1 MNLKYYGLGTLAAT
15 FTLYLWGAAMHLG
28 VHTAVQ
34 AIPVLDEA
42 VETQI
47 ITALQ
52 DPAVAIPDGIHMG
65 GRGLFLIVS
74 TLDEGTD
81 TFSGLSFPGT
91 LTAQL
96 LVCMLVGGLLSIIVL
111 RVRATSILGTAAD
124 VTLIAVAAASF
135 TCLPQWCWYGFGP
148 KFTAVNML
156 DIVGG
161 WFFSALVLAWLARR
175 LAPPSSGA
183 PAAA

>member
-1 MNLKYYGLGTLAAT
+1 MPLKYYLCGTLAAM
-15 FTLYLWGAAMHLG
+15 FTLYIWGAAMHLG
-28 VHTAVQ
+28 VHNAVD
-34 AIPVLDEA
+34 AIPILDEA
-42 VETQI
+42 VEQQVITQ
-47 ITALQ
+47 LQ
-52 DPAVAIPDGIHMG
+52 DPAEAIPDGIHMG

-91 LTAQL
+91 LTTQL
-96 LVCMLVGGLLSIIVL
+96 MINILVGGLLSIIVL
-111 RVRATSILGTAAD
+111 RVRANTILGTGAD
-124 VTLIAVAAASF
+124 VALIAAAAASY

-161 WFFSALVLAWLARR
+161 WFFSALVLAWMARR
-175 LAPPSSGA
+175 FAPRSTDESPTA
-183 PAAA
+183 

>member
-1 MNLKYYGLGTLAAT
+1 MPPKYYVCGTAATT
-15 FTLYLWGAAMHLG
+15 FTLYIWGAAMHLG

-34 AIPVLDEA
+34 AIPVLNEA
-42 VETQI
+42 VETQV
-47 ITALQ
+47 ITTLQ
-52 DPAVAIPDGIHMG
+52 EPAVAIPDGIHMG

-74 TLDEGTD
+74 TLDDGTD

-96 LVCMLVGGLLSIIVL
+96 LVCILVGYLLSIIVL
-111 RVRATSILGTAAD
+111 RIQTHSILETGANVA
-124 VTLIAVAAASF
+124 LIALAAASF
-135 TCLPQWCWYGFGP
+135 ICLPQWCWYGFGP

-161 WFFSALVLAWLARR
+161 WFFSALVLAWMAQRFDTR
-175 LAPPSSGA
+175 STDAT
-183 PAAA
+183 AAA